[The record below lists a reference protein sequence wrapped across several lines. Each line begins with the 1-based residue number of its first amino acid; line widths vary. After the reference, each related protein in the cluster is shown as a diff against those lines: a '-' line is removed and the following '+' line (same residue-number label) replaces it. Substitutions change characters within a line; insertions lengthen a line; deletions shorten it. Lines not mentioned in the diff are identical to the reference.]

1 MKGWFSQQE
10 LTDERIKNKRFGMVV
25 CCTITCEGEAV
36 DWKFPTAVRGEL
48 FELGTQVFDIIRK
61 MPQNWIPAT
70 DNAGRYVDCILE
82 MRIEIKNGKL
92 KYIVIP

>member
-25 CCTITCEGEAV
+25 CCTITCEGKAV

-48 FELGTQVFDIIRK
+48 FELGMQVFDVIRK
-61 MPQNWIPAT
+61 LPQNWTPAT
-70 DNAGRYVDCILE
+70 DKAGRYVDCMLE